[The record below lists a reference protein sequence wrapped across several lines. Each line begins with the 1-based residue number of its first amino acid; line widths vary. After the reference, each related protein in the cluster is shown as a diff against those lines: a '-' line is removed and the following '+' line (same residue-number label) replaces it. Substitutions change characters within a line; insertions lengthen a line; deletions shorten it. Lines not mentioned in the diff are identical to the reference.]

1 MLNEPVERLPICNL
15 EDRAYAP
22 EPAVFVVFGATGDLA
37 HRKIFPALYDLF
49 AGGILPE
56 DLVVVGFARRP
67 LADET
72 FRRDVKASCAA
83 FARRGSFSD
92 EGWDRF
98 ARRIFYLRSDLDDPE
113 GYRRLAVMMAGTD
126 AAMNAAL
133 DGRRL
138 PPNALFY
145 LAVGPAYFGPIAE
158 RLEEAGLGTAPGTA
172 EGKTEGA
179 AGGPGAEA
187 GWRRLV
193 VEKPYGRDGASA
205 RALTSVLQGAFAEK
219 DIYRIDH
226 YLGKETVQNLLY
238 LRFANA
244 VFEPVWNR
252 NHIEAID
259 ISVYETEGIGERGG
273 YYDEAGAARDMMQ
286 NHLVQLMC
294 LTTMEP
300 PASLDPE
307 SIRDEKVKVLRSIDA
322 YPPEEFLRRAR
333 RGQYARGSDD
343 MGGARRAYREE
354 SKVRPGSTTETFT
367 SLRLELDNWRF
378 SGVPITLSTG
388 KAFAERFSQ
397 IVIRFRRP
405 PAALFAARCG
415 DALASNELTIRIQPD
430 EGVWLRFNAKVPGL
444 AAIAPSELRFSYRQ
458 VADYLP
464 EAYERLIADALAGDS
479 TLFIRADES
488 EYAWRVLDGLEAAW
502 ASADPED
509 SPERGGL
516 ILYPAGSPIPM
527 SGAAESAA
535 PGAEAAAEAP
545 AEVPAAAAPGPAAAA
560 ETAAASG
567 AGAPGPAPAA
577 GA

>member
-1 MLNEPVERLPICNL
+1 MLNESIDRLPICSL
-15 EDRAYAP
+15 EDKAFAP

-56 DLVVVGFARRP
+56 ELVIVGFARRP
-67 LADET
+67 YSDEA
-72 FRRDVKASCAA
+72 FRNEVKAACAKFSRSGA
-83 FARRGSFSD
+83 FSD
-92 EGWDRF
+92 DAWRSF
-98 ARRIFYLRSDLDDPE
+98 AGRLFYLQSDLDNSE
-113 GYRRLAVMMAGTD
+113 GYRRLAAMMAGTE
-126 AAMNAAL
+126 ASMNAAL
-133 DGRRL
+133 GGRWL

-145 LAVGPAYFGPIAE
+145 LAVGPDYFSLIAE
-158 RLEEAGLGTAPGTA
+158 RLAEVGLGTASSRAEGTA
-172 EGKTEGA
+172 EGAGGSAGVAA
-179 AGGPGAEA
+179 AGCGVLA

-193 VEKPYGRDGASA
+193 VEKPYGHDGASA
-205 RALTSVLQGAFAEK
+205 KALTATLQGAFAEK

-273 YYDEAGAARDMMQ
+273 YYDAAGAARDMMQ

-307 SIRDEKVKVLRSIDA
+307 SIRDEKVKVLRSIAA
-322 YPPEEFLRRAR
+322 YSPEEFLKRAR
-333 RGQYARGSDD
+333 RGQYARGFDGA
-343 MGGARRAYREE
+343 GGTRRAYREE
-354 SKVRPGSTTETFT
+354 SKVRPDSTTETYA

-388 KAFAERFSQ
+388 KAFADKFSQ

-415 DALASNELTIRIQPD
+415 DTLATNELTIRIQPD
-430 EGVWLRFNAKVPGL
+430 EGVLLRFNAKVPGM
-444 AAIAPSELRFSYRQ
+444 AAIKPSELRFSYRQ

-488 EYAWRVLDGLEAAW
+488 EYAWRVLDGLEKAW
-502 ASADPED
+502 AAADPAAPPD
-509 SPERGGL
+509 RGGL
-516 ILYPAGSPIPM
+516 TLYPAGAEIPAGTAVGT
-527 SGAAESAA
+527 S
-535 PGAEAAAEAP
+535 
-545 AEVPAAAAPGPAAAA
+545 
-560 ETAAASG
+560 AAAS
-567 AGAPGPAPAA
+567 AA
-577 GA
+577 DA

>member
-1 MLNEPVERLPICNL
+1 MLNETIERLPICNL
-15 EDRAYAP
+15 EDKAFSP

-49 AGGILPE
+49 AGGILPG
-56 DLVVVGFARRP
+56 DLVIVGFARRP
-67 LADET
+67 YTDEA
-72 FRRDVKASCAA
+72 FRDEVRASCAA
-83 FARRGSFSD
+83 FARSGSFS
-92 EGWDRF
+92 EKGWERF
-98 ARRIFYLRSDLDDPE
+98 ARRIFYLLSDLDQPE
-113 GYRRLAVMMAGTD
+113 GYRRLAAMMAGTD

-133 DGRRL
+133 GGRPL
-138 PPNALFY
+138 PRNALFY
-145 LAVGPAYFGPIAE
+145 LAVGPAYFGPIAR
-158 RLEEAGLGTAPGTA
+158 RLGEAGLGTA
-172 EGKTEGA
+172 EGSGA
-179 AGGPGAEA
+179 GE

-193 VEKPYGRDGASA
+193 VEKPYGHDGASA
-205 RALTSVLQGAFAEK
+205 QALTATLQDAFAEK

-273 YYDEAGAARDMMQ
+273 YYDAAGAARDMMQ

-307 SIRDEKVKVLRSIDA
+307 SIRDEKVKVLRSIAA
-322 YPPEEFLRRAR
+322 YSPAEFLRRAR
-333 RGQYARGSDD
+333 RGQYVRGAD
-343 MGGARRAYREE
+343 GGGGPRRAYREE
-354 SKVRPGSTTETFT
+354 SKVDPGSTTETYA

-388 KAFAERFSQ
+388 KAFAEKFSQ

-415 DALASNELTIRIQPD
+415 DALAPNELTIRIQPD
-430 EGVWLRFNAKVPGL
+430 EGVWLRFNAKVPGV
-444 AAIAPSELRFSYRQ
+444 AAIKPSELRFSYRQ

-488 EYAWRVLDGLEAAW
+488 EYAWSVLDGLEEAW
-502 ASADPED
+502 AAADPGG

-527 SGAAESAA
+527 SGAA
-535 PGAEAAAEAP
+535 
-545 AEVPAAAAPGPAAAA
+545 AAAAPEAAAA
-560 ETAAASG
+560 DLA
-567 AGAPGPAPAA
+567 AGAPVAA
-577 GA
+577 DA

>member
-1 MLNEPVERLPICNL
+1 MLNESVERLPICNL
-15 EDRAYAP
+15 EDRALSP

-49 AGGILPE
+49 AGGLLPE
-56 DLVVVGFARRP
+56 GLAIVGFARRP
-67 LADET
+67 YADEA
-72 FRRDVKASCAA
+72 FRDEVKTSCAA

-92 EGWDRF
+92 KGWKRF
-98 ARRIFYLRSDLDDPE
+98 AERIFYLRSDLDDPE
-113 GYRRLAVMMAGTD
+113 GYRRLASVMAGTD
-126 AAMNAAL
+126 EAMNAAL
-133 DGRRL
+133 GGRRL
-138 PPNALFY
+138 PSNALFY
-145 LAVGPAYFGPIAE
+145 LAVGPAYFGSIAE
-158 RLEEAGLGTAPGTA
+158 RLREAGLGTA
-172 EGKTEGA
+172 EGA
-179 AGGPGAEA
+179 GPGE

-193 VEKPYGRDGASA
+193 VEKPYGHDGASA
-205 RALTSVLQGAFAEK
+205 KALTATLQGAFAEK

-252 NHIEAID
+252 NHIESID

-273 YYDEAGAARDMMQ
+273 YYDAAGAARDMMQ

-322 YPPEEFLRRAR
+322 YSPEEFLRRAR
-333 RGQYARGSDD
+333 RGQYARGSDGA
-343 MGGARRAYREE
+343 GGTRRAYREE
-354 SKVRPGSTTETFT
+354 SRVGPGSTTETFA

-444 AAIAPSELRFSYRQ
+444 AAIKPSELRFSYRQ

-488 EYAWRVLDGLEAAW
+488 EYAWRVLDGLEKAW

-516 ILYPAGSPIPM
+516 ILYPAGSPVPM
-527 SGAAESAA
+527 SGAL
-535 PGAEAAAEAP
+535 EAAAP
-545 AEVPAAAAPGPAAAA
+545 RAAAASAATSA
-560 ETAAASG
+560 TADPT
-567 AGAPGPAPAA
+567 AGA
-577 GA
+577 

>member
-1 MLNEPVERLPICNL
+1 MLNDTVERLPICSL
-15 EDRAYAP
+15 EDKAFAP

-49 AGGILPE
+49 AGGVLPE
-56 DLVVVGFARRP
+56 ELVIVGFARRP
-67 LADET
+67 YSDEA
-72 FRRDVKASCAA
+72 FRNEVKAACAKFSRSGA
-83 FARRGSFSD
+83 FTDDIWR
-92 EGWDRF
+92 RF
-98 ARRIFYLRSDLDDPE
+98 AGRLFYLQSDLDDSE
-113 GYRRLAVMMAGTD
+113 GYSRLAAMMAGTD

-133 DGRRL
+133 GGRRL

-145 LAVGPAYFGPIAE
+145 LAVGPDYFSLIAE
-158 RLEEAGLGTAPGTA
+158 RLAEVGLGTAPSRGDGTA
-172 EGKTEGA
+172 LRRGDGATAEIGA
-179 AGGPGAEA
+179 AVAGMAAGCGVAA

-205 RALTSVLQGAFAEK
+205 KDLTATLQGAFAEK

-273 YYDEAGAARDMMQ
+273 YYDAAGAARDMMQ

-307 SIRDEKVKVLRSIDA
+307 SIRDEKVKVLRSIAA
-322 YPPEEFLRRAR
+322 YSPEEFLKRAR
-333 RGQYARGSDD
+333 RGQYARGFDGS
-343 MGGARRAYREE
+343 GGTRRAYREE
-354 SKVRPGSTTETFT
+354 SKVRPDSTTETYA
-367 SLRLELDNWRF
+367 SLRLDLDNWRF

-388 KAFAERFSQ
+388 KAFAEKFSQ

-415 DALASNELTIRIQPD
+415 DTLAPNELTIRIQPD
-430 EGVWLRFNAKVPGL
+430 EGVLLRFNAKVPGM
-444 AAIAPSELRFSYRQ
+444 AAIKPSELRFSYRQ

-488 EYAWRVLDGLEAAW
+488 EYAWRVLDGLEQAW
-502 ASADPED
+502 AAADPEAP
-509 SPERGGL
+509 PERGGL
-516 ILYPAGSPIPM
+516 MLYPAGAEIPAA
-527 SGAAESAA
+527 SAGAA
-535 PGAEAAAEAP
+535 
-545 AEVPAAAAPGPAAAA
+545 V
-560 ETAAASG
+560 
-567 AGAPGPAPAA
+567 PAA

>member
-1 MLNEPVERLPICNL
+1 MLNESIERLPVCNL
-15 EDRAYAP
+15 EDKAFVP

-37 HRKIFPALYDLF
+37 NRKIFPALYDLF
-49 AGGILPE
+49 TGGILPE
-56 DLVVVGFARRP
+56 GLIIVGFARKP
-67 LADET
+67 FADES
-72 FRRDVKASCAA
+72 FRDAIRTSCAE
-83 FARRGSFSD
+83 FARRGSFSG
-92 EGWDRF
+92 ESWERF
-98 ARRIFYLRSDLDDPE
+98 AERIFYLRSDVDDPE
-113 GYRRLAVMMAGTD
+113 GYHRLAAMMAGTD
-126 AAMNAAL
+126 AALNAAL
-133 DGRRL
+133 GGRRL
-138 PPNALFY
+138 PSNALFY

-158 RLEEAGLGTAPGTA
+158 RLKAAGLGTAEESGERPG
-172 EGKTEGA
+172 K
-179 AGGPGAEA
+179 

-205 RALTSVLQGAFAEK
+205 RALTATLQDAFAEK

-244 VFEPVWNR
+244 VFEPLWNR

-259 ISVYETEGIGERGG
+259 ICVYETDGIGERGG
-273 YYDEAGAARDMMQ
+273 YYDAAGAARDMMQ
-286 NHLVQLMC
+286 NHLIQLMC

-307 SIRDEKVKVLRSIDA
+307 GVRDEKVKVLRSIAA
-322 YPPEEFLRRAR
+322 YSPDEYLDRAR
-333 RGQYARGSDD
+333 RGQYARGAAGG
-343 MGGARRAYREE
+343 GGARRAYREE
-354 SKVRPGSTTETFT
+354 SKVRPGSTTETFA

-388 KAFAERFSQ
+388 KAFDEKFSQ

-415 DALASNELTIRIQPD
+415 DALAPNELTIRIQPD
-430 EGVWLRFNAKVPGL
+430 EGVWLRFNAKVPGI
-444 AAIAPSELRFSYRQ
+444 AAIKPSELRFSYRQ

-488 EYAWRVLDGLEAAW
+488 EYAWRVLDGLERAW
-502 ASADPED
+502 ASADPEGA
-509 SPERGGL
+509 PERGGL
-516 ILYPAGSPIPM
+516 ILYPAGSPIPT
-527 SGAAESAA
+527 SA
-535 PGAEAAAEAP
+535 G
-545 AEVPAAAAPGPAAAA
+545 
-560 ETAAASG
+560 
-567 AGAPGPAPAA
+567 PAA

>member
-1 MLNEPVERLPICNL
+1 MLNESVERLPICNL
-15 EDRAYAP
+15 EDKSFAP

-49 AGGILPE
+49 AGGLLPA
-56 DLVVVGFARRP
+56 DLVIVGFARRP
-67 LADET
+67 YTDEA
-72 FRRDVKASCAA
+72 FRNDVRASCAE
-83 FARRGSFSD
+83 FARSGSFSPNA
-92 EGWDRF
+92 WQRF
-98 ARRIFYLRSDLDDPE
+98 AERLFYLRSDLDDPE
-113 GYRRLAVMMAGTD
+113 GYRRLAAMMAGND
-126 AAMNAAL
+126 GAVNA
-133 DGRRL
+133 DPGRRRL

-145 LAVGPAYFGPIAE
+145 LAVGPSYFGLIAE
-158 RLEEAGLGTAPGTA
+158 RLKEAGLGTAEGTA
-172 EGKTEGA
+172 EGT
-179 AGGPGAEA
+179 GGEASQEARA

-193 VEKPYGRDGASA
+193 VEKPYGHDGASA
-205 RALTSVLQGAFAEK
+205 RALTSTLQGAFAEK

-259 ISVYETEGIGERGG
+259 ISVYETDGIGERGG
-273 YYDEAGAARDMMQ
+273 YYDDAGAARDMMQ

-307 SIRDEKVKVLRSIDA
+307 SIRDEKVKVLRSIAA
-322 YPPEEFLRRAR
+322 YAPEEFLRRAR
-333 RGQYARGSDD
+333 RGQYVQGSDGK
-343 MGGARRAYREE
+343 GGTRRAYREE
-354 SKVRPGSTTETFT
+354 SKIRPESTTETYA

-388 KAFAERFSQ
+388 KAFAEKFSQ
-397 IVIRFRRP
+397 IIIRFRRP

-415 DALASNELTIRIQPD
+415 DMLAANELTIRIQPD
-430 EGVWLRFNAKVPGL
+430 EGVLLRFNAKVPGM
-444 AAIAPSELRFSYRQ
+444 AAIKPSELRFSYRQ

-488 EYAWRVLDGLEAAW
+488 EYAWRVLDGLEKAW
-502 ASADPED
+502 AAADPEAA
-509 SPERGGL
+509 PERGGL
-516 ILYPAGSPIPM
+516 IFYPAG
-527 SGAAESAA
+527 AA
-535 PGAEAAAEAP
+535 
-545 AEVPAAAAPGPAAAA
+545 VPTDGL
-560 ETAAASG
+560 E
-567 AGAPGPAPAA
+567 PAA
-577 GA
+577 GAGAGAASAAPAVEA